1 MKNTLL
7 VIDGPTA
14 GGKTDLAFQWACEL
28 ACPILSADS
37 RQIFCDVTIGTCKP
51 SEYILKT
58 VKHYF
63 INHIQ
68 VDASYSVGQY
78 EQEVNILLEELFK
91 LHPVLILC
99 GGTGL
104 YIKSIIKGM
113 DQIPLSSEEVKLQ
126 SQSLLEEQGIDACR
140 KILAEVDPSY
150 YATVDLNNSRRI
162 LRALEVY
169 FESGQAFSSFLNKP
183 SNPKP
188 YNIVEIC
195 LVPERAQLYSRIEAR
210 VDQMILE
217 GLFDEA
223 KSLISY
229 RHCQALKTV
238 GYRESFDYLDGT
250 ITKARCIELI
260 KQNSRNYAKRQ
271 ITWFKKELIGTQ
283 IDSTNPQE
291 IKNIRNQLD
300 KLFPR

>member
-14 GGKTDLAFQWACEL
+14 GGKTDLAFQWASEL
-28 ACPILSADS
+28 QCPILSADS
-37 RQIFCDVTIGTCKP
+37 RQLFRDVNIGTCKP
-51 SEYILKT
+51 SESMLQTI
-58 VKHYF
+58 KHYF
-63 INHIQ
+63 INHLP
-68 VDASYSVGQY
+68 VDSTYSVGQY
-78 EQEVNILLEELFK
+78 EQEVHTLLDELFK
-91 LHPVLILC
+91 VHPILILC

-104 YIKSIIKGM
+104 YIKSVIKGI
-113 DQIPLSSEEVKLQ
+113 DQIPLSSEEVKQQ
-126 SQSLLEEQGIDACR
+126 SQTLLEEKGIDACR

-150 YATVDLNNSRRI
+150 YAIVDLNNPRRI

-183 SNPKP
+183 SIPKSFD
-188 YNIVEIC
+188 IKEIC
-195 LVPERAQLYSRIEAR
+195 LVPERTRLYARIDQR
-210 VDQMILE
+210 VEQMISN
-217 GLFDEA
+217 GLFDEV
-223 KSLISY
+223 KSLNQY
-229 RHCQALKTV
+229 RLCQALKTV

-283 IDSTNPQE
+283 IDSTIPSE
-291 IKNIRNQLD
+291 IKKIRNQLTS
-300 KLFPR
+300 LFSR